1 MAAMAR
7 PREFDVRKALDQAL
21 TVFWTK
27 GFDGASISDLT
38 EATGLGR
45 ASLYA
50 AFGDKEGLFRAAVQH
65 YLERLAAKLPLPSAA
80 PSGASW
86 LRTFFLGIASMR
98 KSNEAPRGCFLQA
111 AASQCD
117 RHRRET
123 HELLTNALA
132 QTEGLIHAAVVRAQ
146 LEGDIASDR
155 NIDEVVSFLLVLLY
169 GINASARIGRDAE
182 QLRTAALVGLAAAG
196 LRGPNPTDT
205 RPDMLSGPTTT

>member
-1 MAAMAR
+1 MAR
-7 PREFDVRKALDQAL
+7 PREFDERKALDQAL

-45 ASLYA
+45 ASIYA

-65 YLERLAAKLPLPSAA
+65 YLERLAAKMPLPSAA
-80 PSGASW
+80 PSGAAW
-86 LRTFFLGIASMR
+86 LRTLFLGIASMR
-98 KSNEAPRGCFLQA
+98 KTNEAPRGCFLQA

-117 RHRRET
+117 RKRRET

-132 QTEGLIHAAVVRAQ
+132 QTESLIRDAVVRAQ
-146 LEGDIASDR
+146 QEGDIASDR
-155 NIDEVVSFLLVLLY
+155 NIDDVVSFLLVLLN

-182 QLRTAALVGLAAAG
+182 QLRNAALLGLTAAG
-196 LRGPNPTDT
+196 LRPSDT
-205 RPDMLSGPTTT
+205 NAATAS